1 MVSNSTTVKEVFS
14 DRNPTLVLDLDSYS
28 QEELSAAGFTPE
40 VVEFFGAEHFE
51 VELQKKLVKETAAC
65 AEYAKHSI
73 LSSLLKKN

>member
-1 MVSNSTTVKEVFS
+1 MVVEYQNAC
-14 DRNPTLVLDLDSYS
+14 LVNN
-28 QEELSAAGFTPE
+28 AFFGVTE